1 MGCGG
6 CLGWG
11 PPGWSLFRL
20 LSVYLLHRTKN
31 HLTAFSDRALKSIEN
46 GASQLLGSKGVEYV
60 PFTPEQGSE
69 AQTVPA
75 AWRGGCAEWEWDS
88 RPRGRCSQTH
98 R

>member
-1 MGCGG
+1 MEAVWAGCP
-6 CLGWG
+6 LAG
-11 PPGWSLFRL
+11 P
-20 LSVYLLHRTKN
+20 SVYLLHITKN

-46 GASQLLGSKGVEYV
+46 GASQLLGSKRVEYV

-88 RPRGRCSQTH
+88 RLRGRCSQTH